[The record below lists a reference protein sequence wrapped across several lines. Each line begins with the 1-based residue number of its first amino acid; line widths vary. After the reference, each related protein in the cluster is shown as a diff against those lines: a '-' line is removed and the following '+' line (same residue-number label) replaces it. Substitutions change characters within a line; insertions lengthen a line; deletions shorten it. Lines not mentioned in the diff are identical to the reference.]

1 MHFFLLSGIISSFII
16 VAAVFLISLKI
27 SIITIIIFLGLYLLI
42 GSRANRKLT
51 KIGINQV
58 RSSNKYVRLINDS
71 LGSFRWILLMDLSQ
85 FFTNKVEKFLGYSL
99 DQAENQFLLK
109 APKFSI
115 ELIALTT
122 ISSVSYFIY
131 SNSENPLKALSLM
144 SAVALALQKLCQTYN
159 CHTLHGQD
167 LLQGKIW

>member
-1 MHFFLLSGIISSFII
+1 MVNQVNGSVGFVSNALFLLSGIITSIII

-51 KIGINQV
+51 IIGTNQI
-58 RSSNKYVRLINDS
+58 RSSDKYIRLINDS
-71 LGSFRWILLMDLSQ
+71 LGLFRWILLMDLSQ
-85 FFTNKVEKFLGYSL
+85 FFTNKVTKVSEEFRF

-109 APKFSI
+109 APKFSV

-122 ISSVSYFIY
+122 ICTVSYFIY
-131 SNSENPLKALSLM
+131 SNSRI
-144 SAVALALQKLCQTYN
+144 
-159 CHTLHGQD
+159 H
-167 LLQGKIW
+167 